1 MLNPPVNGT
10 PVAGSFH
17 PVRCGGVYEWC
28 GLEGI
33 VPAMKHVGA
42 RTDNGQ
48 LEPAICESSNGL
60 PTTRSSDVRP
70 LLRTGINGGP
80 GASASRTAGC
90 NVTIDVGAGGR
101 TFNGWTR
108 PIFKQFLEYLDTEKV
123 RALAVWSQP
132 SVTDARATGGQPAT
146 LNSSCTKW
154 MLEEIRAWR
163 HRD

>member
-1 MLNPPVNGT
+1 MVSESSRRAPLTALIGVLNPPVNGT

-48 LEPAICESSNGL
+48 LEPAIW
-60 PTTRSSDVRP
+60 
-70 LLRTGINGGP
+70 INGGP

-90 NVTIDVGAGGR
+90 NVTIDVGTGGR
-101 TFNGWTR
+101 SYNGWTR

-132 SVTDARATGGQPAT
+132 SVAVARAVGGQPAT
-146 LNSSCTKW
+146 LNSSCTQW